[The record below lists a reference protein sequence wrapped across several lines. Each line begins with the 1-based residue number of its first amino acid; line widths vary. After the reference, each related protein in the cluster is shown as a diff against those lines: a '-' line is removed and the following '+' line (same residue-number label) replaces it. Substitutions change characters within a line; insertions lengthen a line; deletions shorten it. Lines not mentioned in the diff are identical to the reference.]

1 MSLSQSR
8 AEGIGSGEQPSPAEI
23 VRQCFD
29 FAAQQHRAGQLA
41 EAELVYRQILLFD
54 PCHADALHGLGVIAH
69 QVGRDDLAADWIGQA
84 LAQRQE
90 PTFHNNLGL
99 VLLALGRPHQ
109 ALAAIRSA
117 LERRPA
123 YPEAFNA
130 LGNAQELL
138 GTRDEAI
145 LSYEKALRL
154 RPGYAEA
161 HVNLGKARQE
171 RGDFDL
177 AKACYERALAFNPYC
192 AEALNNLGN
201 LLRVRGALDE
211 ALRSLDRALACKPNY
226 AEAYNNKGVV
236 LLMKQEVEPA
246 LVAFRCALAINPE
259 FPAALASYGS
269 ALVAQGKFD
278 DSLDFFRRAIAL
290 DPNCVQ
296 AYNNLGATLLQL
308 NTLDEAIEAFE
319 RAIELS
325 QGDAKA
331 EAHYNLG
338 TTLLQRHQI
347 ERAMVSLGKALEA
360 DPSHAGARNN
370 FGVALQD
377 KGQVE
382 EAVAAYGQVMAA
394 TPEYAGAYSN
404 KLMAMHYIETYTNDD
419 VLKVAL
425 AFGTTFD
432 RPDPRPFFGR
442 DLSPERRLR
451 IGYVSGDFNVHP
463 VAFFLASSLEA
474 HNREKF
480 EIFCYSNWLHEDELT
495 AQLRAHGDQWRV
507 IVGASDE
514 DAAQKIRDD
523 EIDILVD
530 LAGHTNKT
538 RVNLFGLKPAP
549 VQAAWLGYF
558 GTTGLKSMDY
568 LVLDPVSAPPGADKW
583 YTESLV
589 RLPYGRF
596 CFKPPP
602 VTLTPAS
609 PPCLVK
615 GFVTF
620 GCFNNVAKLSPGAI
634 RLWAEILKA
643 LPQSRLVLKWRSL
656 SESSV
661 RKRLLDAFAKV
672 GVEAGRIEM
681 RGASPYIDMLSEYGD
696 IDIALD
702 PFPFGGATTS
712 CEALWMGV
720 PVITLPGERL
730 ASRQTLGF
738 LDPMGFSEFAAS
750 SREDYA
756 ARALALAADPER
768 LGDLRRRLRP
778 AMEGAP
784 FCDGPKFTATLEAA
798 YRRMWRR
805 HVAGEKAEPFHIAPD
820 EQV

>member
-1 MSLSQSR
+1 MSGSQIQAQRNQS
-8 AEGIGSGEQPSPAEI
+8 EDHPSPAEI
-23 VRQCFD
+23 VQQCFA
-29 FAAQQHRAGQLA
+29 FAAERHQAGQID
-41 EAELVYRQILLFD
+41 EAERVYRQILLVA
-54 PCHADALHGLGVIAH
+54 PLHADALHGLGVIAH

-84 LAQRQE
+84 LAQRQD
-90 PTFHNNLGL
+90 PTFHNNIGL
-99 VLLALGRPHQ
+99 VLLALGRPHE
-109 ALAAIRSA
+109 ALAAIFRA

-130 LGNAQELL
+130 LGNAQEQL
-138 GTRDEAI
+138 GNRDEAI
-145 LSYEKALRL
+145 VSYEKALKL
-154 RPGYAEA
+154 RPAYAEA
-161 HVNLGKARQE
+161 QVNLGKARQE
-171 RGDFDL
+171 KGDFEL
-177 AKACYERALAFNPYC
+177 ANACYERALEINPDC
-192 AEALNNLGN
+192 AEAHNNRGN
-201 LLRVRGALDE
+201 LLRIKGALDE
-211 ALRSLDRALACKPNY
+211 ALLSLDRALVCKPNY

-236 LLMKQEVEPA
+236 LLMQQEVEA
-246 LVAFRCALAINPE
+246 AVVAFRCALAIKPE

-269 ALVAQGKFD
+269 ALVAQGK
-278 DSLDFFRRAIAL
+278 LDESVGYFKRAIAL
-290 DPNCVQ
+290 DPKCVQ

-308 NTLDEAIEAFE
+308 NTMDEAIAAFE

-325 QGDAKA
+325 AEAAKA
-331 EAHYNLG
+331 DAHYNLG
-338 TTLLQRHQI
+338 TTLLQRHQLD
-347 ERAMVSLGKALEA
+347 RAMVSLGKALEA
-360 DPSHAGARNN
+360 DPAHAGARNN

-382 EAVAAYGQVMAA
+382 EAVAAYGQVMAV

-404 KLMAMHYIETYTNDD
+404 KLMAMHYIESYTNDD
-419 VLKVAL
+419 VLQVAL
-425 AFGTTFD
+425 AFGKAFD
-432 RPDPRPFFGR
+432 RPDPKPFAGR

-463 VAFFLASSLEA
+463 VAFFLARTLEA
-474 HNREKF
+474 HDRENF
-480 EIFCYSNWLHEDELT
+480 DVFCYSNWPHEDELT
-495 AQLRAHGDQWRV
+495 AQLRANGDQWRV

-514 DAAQKIRDD
+514 DAGQKIRDD
-523 EIDILVD
+523 AIDILVD
-530 LAGHTNKT
+530 LSGHTNKT

-596 CFKPPP
+596 CYKTPP
-602 VTLTPAS
+602 VTLTPS
-609 PPCLVK
+609 EPPCIAK

-620 GCFNNVAKLSPGAI
+620 GCFNNVAKLSPGVI
-634 RLWAEILKA
+634 HLWAQILRA
-643 LPQSRLVLKWRSL
+643 APQSRLVLKWRSL

-661 RKRLLDAFAKV
+661 QKRLLDAFAAA
-672 GVEAGRIEM
+672 GAEVERIEL
-681 RGASPYIDMLSEYGD
+681 RGASPYIDMLKEYDD

-720 PVITLPGERL
+720 PVITLPGDRL

-738 LDPMGFSEFAAS
+738 LHPMGFAELAATAP
-750 SREDYA
+750 EDYIE
-756 ARALALAADPER
+756 RALALASDQER
-768 LGDLRRRLRP
+768 LADLRRRLRP

-805 HVAGEKAEPFHIAPD
+805 YVAGEKPEPFDIDPG
-820 EQV
+820 E